1 MNFFQ
6 ATNVFVV
13 DLTASGNDGQK
24 TLSQDDKAN
33 ASSPDLETL
42 RLGDVAHDRSL
53 QRYFCG

>member
-42 RLGDVAHDRSL
+42 RLGDELFDK
-53 QRYFCG
+53 